1 MKTQIITS
9 LLVSSLMIGYSST
22 SFAQDKSAANNDKK
36 LSPGEIIKLA
46 PENHWQPIDPNNT
59 LYIELESGRVIV
71 ELNPQLA
78 PNHAEQFRQLANE
91 NFYQGLNFYR
101 FVENFVAQ
109 GGDMLEKRQ
118 VKRAKQTIESER
130 IHQAQTSLPVTY
142 LESGDGYAKDTGFLN
157 GFALGADKVKK
168 QYWQTHCPGA
178 FAMARSNDPHSGGTE
193 FYIVIGQ
200 APRYLDKNL
209 TVFGQVRQGIE
220 HINTLTRRP
229 VTDEKTGQ
237 FDNKIKTISLAS
249 ELPLEQRTPLMKMD
263 TASSSFKALIAS
275 RMNRPNE
282 FFIERPDYVDV
293 CGVTV
298 PVK

>member
-1 MKTQIITS
+1 
-9 LLVSSLMIGYSST
+9 MIGYSST